1 MVSGC
6 WLLVGEISRKEDA
19 KNLLVA
25 LFASKLL
32 KSPVVCIE
40 NANLSANHSISGSQ
54 KWRKPEMFALLSN

>member
-54 KWRKPEMFALLSN
+54 K